1 MPLIINSIVSGC
13 SNSRS
18 LPLVELDDSYGLSKA
33 SIAVYNRFYGLE
45 RVVRCED
52 ELSRMLSGILTRAV
66 AQVPQPLRGAGQLI
80 YCKTQTHNTFCDER
94 WLSAFARDHG
104 LSSWEICSWA
114 MTNCASALAALHYI
128 AASRAGEPTI
138 VITGEKAFH
147 PGISRLSVG
156 LLSEAPAAAVLNV
169 GDCGWRILGTHVR
182 HLGQFY
188 QNPEDMSAA
197 QKKEFQAVYA
207 MSLQS
212 FVEESLNLFRGD
224 CNDTFVIIPHNLN
237 IPVTRSAI
245 RDLGHEGRIF
255 YGDVSNQGHA
265 YCSDAFIN
273 LDLFEASEAIPSRTG
288 QQVLLLTA
296 GMGVTFA
303 SCLLERAANPSS
315 PNVARHVHSSAAQ
328 A

>member
-1 MPLIINSIVSGC
+1 MIINSIVSGL
-13 SNSRS
+13 SNSRF
-18 LPLVELDDSYGLSKA
+18 LPLAELDDSYSLSKS

-45 RVVRCED
+45 QVVRCED
-52 ELSRMLSGILTRAV
+52 ELSQMLSGILTRAV
-66 AQVPQPLRGAGQLI
+66 AQIPKPLRDTGQLI

-94 WLSAFARDHG
+94 WLSTFARDHG

-128 AASRAGEPTI
+128 AGSRTGEPCI

-156 LLSEAPAAAVLNV
+156 LLSEVPAAAVLNIS
-169 GDCGWRILGTHVR
+169 DCGWRILGTHVR

-188 QNPEDMSAA
+188 QNPEDMGSA
-197 QKKEFQAVYA
+197 QKKEFQTVYGT
-207 MSLQS
+207 SLQS
-212 FVEESLNLFRGD
+212 FVEESLNIFSRD
-224 CNDTFVIIPHNLN
+224 CNDTLVIIPHNLN

-245 RDLGHEGRIF
+245 RNLGHEDRIF
-255 YGDVSNQGHA
+255 YGDVSNHGHA

-273 LDLFEASEAIPSRTG
+273 LGLFEASEAIASRTG

-303 SCLLERAANPSS
+303 SCLLERVANP
-315 PNVARHVHSSAAQ
+315 
-328 A
+328 

>member
-1 MPLIINSIVSGC
+1 MIINSIVSGG
-13 SNSRS
+13 SNSQC
-18 LPLVELDDSYGLSKA
+18 LPLAELGDDYGLCKGSV
-33 SIAVYNRFYGLE
+33 AVYNRFYSLE
-45 RVVRCED
+45 RVVRCQD
-52 ELSRMLSGILTRAV
+52 ALSEMLGGILTRAI
-66 AQVPQPLRGAGQLI
+66 ARVPQPLRASGQLI
-80 YCKTQTHNTFCDER
+80 YCKTQTHNTFCDEN
-94 WLSAFARDHG
+94 WLSTFAHNHG
-104 LSSWEICSWA
+104 LSRWEICSWA

-128 AASRAGEPTI
+128 AASRAGEPI
-138 VITGEKAFH
+138 IIITGEKAFH

-188 QNPEDMSAA
+188 QNPEDMSPA

-207 MSLQS
+207 TSLQS
-212 FVEESLNLFRGD
+212 FVAESLTKLSSDR
-224 CNDTFVIIPHNLN
+224 NDSFVIIPHNLN

-245 RDLGHEGRIF
+245 RNLGHEERIF

-273 LDLFEASEAIPSRTG
+273 LDLFEASRTSPSRAG
-288 QQVLLLTA
+288 QQVFLLTA

-303 SCLLERAANPSS
+303 SCLLER
-315 PNVARHVHSSAAQ
+315 VADP
-328 A
+328 